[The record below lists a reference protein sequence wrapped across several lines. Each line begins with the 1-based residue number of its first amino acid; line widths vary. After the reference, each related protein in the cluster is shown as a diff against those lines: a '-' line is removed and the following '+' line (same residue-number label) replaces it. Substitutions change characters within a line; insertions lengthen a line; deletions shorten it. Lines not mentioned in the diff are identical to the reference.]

1 MFVQHRVLF
10 ALSLKAHSMKGLYIK
25 ELEEL
30 EYPVAGLPATDG
42 RGVYS
47 VNI

>member
-1 MFVQHRVLF
+1 MFLQHSVLF
-10 ALSLKAHSMKGLYIK
+10 ALSLKAHSMKGLHT
-25 ELEEL
+25 EEL

-42 RGVYS
+42 RGVHS

>member
-10 ALSLKAHSMKGLYIK
+10 ALSLKAHSIKGLCTK
-25 ELEEL
+25 EL